1 MTEENKKLLNDY
13 ICKNTVDFMQF
24 LINNG
29 KSNFDATVILG
40 NVLDELQTDDTEHTK

>member
-1 MTEENKKLLNDY
+1 MTKEDKKLLNDY

-29 KSNFDATVILG
+29 KSNFDAMVILS
-40 NVLDELQTDDTEHTK
+40 NVLEELKIDDTENTK